1 MLSAERTAALS
12 ASLPR
17 PKSPRGY
24 RIAKG
29 RPAVQR
35 AAKSRE
41 QHGSLLED
49 TAPTLTATFLKVTL
63 VYSFAKIA
71 QVERID
77 GLYT

>member
-1 MLSAERTAALS
+1 
-12 ASLPR
+12 
-17 PKSPRGY
+17 
-24 RIAKG
+24 
-29 RPAVQR
+29 VQR

>member
-1 MLSAERTAALS
+1 MVSAERASALS

-29 RPAVQR
+29 RPAAQR

-41 QHGSLLED
+41 QHGSLLEE
-49 TAPTLTATFLKVTL
+49 TAPTLTAIFLKVTF

-71 QVERID
+71 QVEGID
-77 GLYT
+77 GLCT